1 MSTLWK
7 VEFLPTPPF
16 KALFQ
21 MDRWH
26 HFIFKD
32 GKDLATLGCD
42 IAQNG
47 VLAAYHDQAKFEKM
61 LNSESHL
68 KFNGWILDKC
78 LVKKR
83 KPKIDNWYSAHWI
96 KQPWI

>member
-26 HFIFKD
+26 HFVFLD
-32 GKDLATLGCD
+32 GKDLAALGSD

-47 VLAAYHDQAKFEKM
+47 VLTAYHDQTQY
-61 LNSESHL
+61 L
-68 KFNGWILDKC
+68 KKC
-78 LVKKR
+78 
-83 KPKIDNWYSAHWI
+83 
-96 KQPWI
+96 